1 MHNIIS
7 IEAAKAK
14 GFISGYRVG
23 QIILACSIERW
34 KYEKLLKELR
44 KDCTNIFKFHTG
56 RRTRYYYDL
65 FEVLKRIK
73 GYKQYGNR
81 YLSKEKIDEYCNS
94 VKEAKEKSLEK

>member
-1 MHNIIS
+1 MQNIS

-23 QIILACSIERW
+23 RIILACSIERW
-34 KYEKLLKELR
+34 KYGKLLKELR
-44 KDCTNIFKFHTG
+44 EDCTYIFKFHTG
-56 RRTRYYYDL
+56 RRTRYYYDP
-65 FEVLKRIK
+65 FEVLEKIK

-81 YLSKEKIDEYCNS
+81 HLSKEKIDEYCNS

>member
-1 MHNIIS
+1 MQNIS

-23 QIILACSIERW
+23 R
-34 KYEKLLKELR
+34 KELR
-44 KDCTNIFKFHTG
+44 EDCTNIFKFHTG
-56 RRTRYYYDL
+56 RRTRYYYDP
-65 FEVLKRIK
+65 FEVLEKIK

-81 YLSKEKIDEYCNS
+81 HLSKEKIDEYCNS